1 MFISKTIYCLFTQ
14 HLIISLTNIE
24 LKIKGGDKMSYV
36 ELRFHKR
43 DLIEVL
49 RKGDKKALWELV
61 LESVQNFMEKN
72 I

>member
-1 MFISKTIYCLFTQ
+1 
-14 HLIISLTNIE
+14 
-24 LKIKGGDKMSYV
+24 MSYV
-36 ELRFHKR
+36 ELRFHKK
-43 DLIEVL
+43 DLIDIL